1 MKKKKKNEPEINK
14 YIDDILILVGLLIM
28 ISVSFVY
35 NILLGFLIIGF
46 LSLLIGLTLADK
58 KKWGNIWFLTNY
70 LKETI

>member
-58 KKWGNIWFLTNY
+58 KK
-70 LKETI
+70 